1 MEKRLLSVTALVAL
15 MSAVA
20 PLLFA
25 GGAADAPRATEGTA
39 ATATTAGADIVLVA
53 GRYTWPKNW
62 LETPTA
68 SQLGITAFNEAP
80 MLAEMVAR
88 GELPRVEDRLPADPL
103 VIAPFSEVG
112 QYGGTLRVAR
122 LSPGDWGDMYRGQH
136 AFMFRP
142 DPTSNLIIP
151 YLAKGIEVSDENRIV
166 TIFYREGARWSDGEP
181 FTVHDT
187 MWVYEH
193 TMQDP
198 AMRNF
203 NRGQFTLGGEL
214 AKFEAIDDYTLRITV
229 PVALTQPKLSVL
241 MAYTRSRQGRFYGPV
256 HFLQQF
262 HPKFNPDAEK
272 LAAAEGYDNWIKHF
286 DDRLNFDPRRK
297 YIQPEMGPWYMSDR
311 DSKGITRVRNPY
323 FWAVDTAGNQLPY
336 IDNLTMSYFS
346 QSEVAILSM
355 MQGSVD
361 LGGRLPDPADFAL
374 YKENESIGDYTLREW
389 QDLKTARMIY
399 MFNLNH
405 GDPVKRQVFLDKRFR
420 HAMSL
425 AINREEINEFA
436 FNGLA
441 TPQQF
446 TVAAGTEFYDP
457 AWARAFA
464 DYDPARAKAML
475 DEIGLRDTDGDGVR
489 EGPDGN
495 PFALSMSTSSSSV
508 IGPMGFNISEL
519 VRDYWQEVGVRVDLK
534 MVSEELYSELRTA
547 NQLDVHAGVAGD
559 YNPNRLASNPE
570 FGTLKAYAENWNR
583 WWQRELWVQQGRQGE
598 EPPAGEEPPEEWK
611 RFIRTG
617 WEWPNATDDEEF
629 NRLGRERWALQAE
642 LLPAIGTVAYVV
654 RPIIINNR
662 VRNVPDVLP
671 FAFESML
678 WIQATPAQFY
688 IANY

>member
-1 MEKRLLSVTALVAL
+1 MDKRRLSVAVLVAF
-15 MSAVA
+15 MSAVG

-25 GGAADAPRATEGTA
+25 AGDADAPRATEGTA
-39 ATATTAGADIVLVA
+39 AAATTAGADMVLVA
-53 GRYTWPKNW
+53 GRYPWPRSW

-80 MLAEMVAR
+80 LLAEMVAG
-88 GELPRVEDRLPADPL
+88 GELPPVEDRLPDDPL

-151 YLAKGIEVSDENRIV
+151 YLAKGIEVSDDNRVV

-198 AMRNF
+198 EIRNF

-214 AKFEAIDDYTLRITV
+214 ARFESVGDYTLRITF

-241 MAYTRSRQGRFYGPV
+241 MAYTRSRQGRFYAPV

-272 LAAAEGYDNWIKHF
+272 LAAAEGYDDWIKHF

-336 IDNLTMSYFS
+336 IDNLTMSYFA

-405 GDPVKRQVFLDKRFR
+405 DDPVKREVFLDKRFR

-446 TVAAGTEFYDP
+446 TVAAGAEFYDP
-457 AWARAFA
+457 AWAGAFA
-464 DYDPARAKAML
+464 DYDPARAQAML

-489 EGPDGN
+489 EGPDGS

-559 YNPNRLASNPE
+559 YNPNRLASNPG
-570 FGTLKAYAENWNR
+570 FGTLKAYAENWDR
-583 WWQRELWVQQGRQGE
+583 WWQRELWVQQGSQGE
-598 EPPAGEEPPEEWK
+598 EPPAGEKPPAEWE

-617 WEWPNATDDEEF
+617 WGWPNATDDEEF
-629 NRLGRERWALQAE
+629 NRLGAERWALQAE

-654 RPIIINNR
+654 RPIIVNNR
-662 VRNVPDVLP
+662 VRNVPEVLP

-688 IANY
+688 IAN

>member
-25 GGAADAPRATEGTA
+25 GGAADAPRATGGTA
-39 ATATTAGADIVLVA
+39 ATATTAGADIVRVA
-53 GRYTWPKNW
+53 GRYTWPRNW

-88 GELPRVEDRLPADPL
+88 GELPRVEDRLPDDPL

-151 YLAKGIEVSDENRIV
+151 YLAKGIEVSDDNRIV
-166 TIFYREGARWSDGEP
+166 TIFYREGAHWSDGEP

-187 MWVYEH
+187 MWMYEH

-214 AKFEAIDDYTLRITV
+214 AKFEAIDDYTLRITF

-346 QSEVAILSM
+346 QSQVAILSM

-405 GDPVKRQVFLDKRFR
+405 EDPVKRQVFLDKRFR

-425 AINREEINEFA
+425 AINREEINEFG

-495 PFALSMSTSSSSV
+495 PLALSMSTSSSSV

-583 WWQRELWVQQGRQGE
+583 WWRRELWVQQGRQGE

-688 IANY
+688 IAD

>member
-405 GDPVKRQVFLDKRFR
+405 EDPVKRQVFLDQRFR

-457 AWARAFA
+457 AWATAFA

-688 IANY
+688 IAD

>member
-1 MEKRLLSVTALVAL
+1 
-15 MSAVA
+15 
-20 PLLFA
+20 
-25 GGAADAPRATEGTA
+25 
-39 ATATTAGADIVLVA
+39 
-53 GRYTWPKNW
+53 
-62 LETPTA
+62 
-68 SQLGITAFNEAP
+68 
-80 MLAEMVAR
+80 
-88 GELPRVEDRLPADPL
+88 
-103 VIAPFSEVG
+103 
-112 QYGGTLRVAR
+112 
-122 LSPGDWGDMYRGQH
+122 
-136 AFMFRP
+136 
-142 DPTSNLIIP
+142 
-151 YLAKGIEVSDENRIV
+151 
-166 TIFYREGARWSDGEP
+166 
-181 FTVHDT
+181 
-187 MWVYEH
+187 
-193 TMQDP
+193 
-198 AMRNF
+198 
-203 NRGQFTLGGEL
+203 
-214 AKFEAIDDYTLRITV
+214 
-229 PVALTQPKLSVL
+229 
-241 MAYTRSRQGRFYGPV
+241 MAYTRSRQGRFYAPV

-272 LAAAEGYDNWIKHF
+272 LAAEEGYDDWIKHF

-336 IDNLTMSYFS
+336 IDNLTMSYFA

-405 GDPVKRQVFLDKRFR
+405 EDPVKRQVFLDKRFR

-446 TVAAGTEFYDP
+446 TVAAGAEFYDP
-457 AWARAFA
+457 AWATAFA
-464 DYDPARAKAML
+464 DYDPARAQAML

-489 EGPDGN
+489 EGPDGS

-534 MVSEELYSELRTA
+534 MVSEELYAELRAA

-559 YNPNRLASNPE
+559 YNPNRLASNPG

-583 WWQRELWVQQGRQGE
+583 WWQHELWVQQGRQGK
-598 EPPAGEEPPEEWK
+598 EPPAGEAPPEEWEK
-611 RFIRTG
+611 FIRTG
-617 WEWPNATDDEEF
+617 WGWPNATDDEEF
-629 NRLGRERWALQAE
+629 NRLGAERWALQAE

-654 RPIIINNR
+654 RPIIVNNR
-662 VRNVPDVLP
+662 VRNVPEVLP

-678 WIQATPAQFY
+678 RIQATPVQFY
-688 IANY
+688 IAE

>member
-1 MEKRLLSVTALVAL
+1 MERRLLSVTVVVAL

-25 GGAADAPRATEGTA
+25 AGDADAPTVTEGTA
-39 ATATTAGADIVLVA
+39 AAATTAAADMVLVA
-53 GRYTWPKNW
+53 GRYTWPQNW

-80 MLAEMVAR
+80 MLAEMVAG
-88 GELPRVEDRLPADPL
+88 GELPPVEDRLPDDPL
-103 VIAPFSEVG
+103 VIAPLSEVG

-151 YLAKGIEVSDENRIV
+151 YLARGIEVSDDNRVV
-166 TIFYREGARWSDGEP
+166 TISYREGARWSDGEP

-198 AMRNF
+198 EIRNF

-214 AKFEAIDDYTLRITV
+214 ARFESLGDYTLRISF

-241 MAYTRSRQGRFYGPV
+241 MAYTRSRQGRFYAPV

-272 LAAAEGYDNWIKHF
+272 LAAEEGYDDWIKHF

-336 IDNLTMSYFS
+336 IDNLTMSYFA

-405 GDPVKRQVFLDKRFR
+405 EDPVKRQVFLDKRFR

-446 TVAAGTEFYDP
+446 TVAAGAEFYDP
-457 AWARAFA
+457 AWATAFA
-464 DYDPARAKAML
+464 DYDPARAQAML

-489 EGPDGN
+489 EGPDGS
-495 PFALSMSTSSSSV
+495 PFVLSMSTSSSSV

-519 VRDYWQEVGVRVDLK
+519 VQDYWQEVGVRVDLK

-559 YNPNRLASNPE
+559 YNPNRLASNPG

-583 WWQRELWVQQGRQGE
+583 WWQHELWVQQGRQGK
-598 EPPAGEEPPEEWK
+598 EPPAGEAPPEEWEK
-611 RFIRTG
+611 FIRTG
-617 WEWPNATDDEEF
+617 WGWPNATDDEEF
-629 NRLGRERWALQAE
+629 NRLGAERWALQAE

-654 RPIIINNR
+654 RPIIVNNR
-662 VRNVPDVLP
+662 VRNVPEVLP

-678 WIQATPAQFY
+678 WIQATPVQFY
-688 IANY
+688 IAE